1 MLALALLLQT
11 GVAVPP
17 EAPDREPQ
25 WPRLEAVSA
34 RVVQNSDFPW
44 APANGP
50 VWTGRG
56 TTVSLSASGSWRWRW
71 LSARLAPVLW
81 QAQNSEVA
89 LIPGAGTPGSPF
101 ADPMRPRGI
110 DLPQRFGPS
119 SVGRIDPGESALEAQ
134 AFGLRAAFTSAQ
146 RSLGVSDHH
155 SILMSPTA
163 PGFPRIELGTAR
175 PWATPLGDFQGTL
188 AAGRLA
194 QTPWAPQ
201 RRVGAR
207 SGTFIEGRWRPF
219 RSPRLELGVARF
231 YHQDWQGWRLGDFAI
246 PFGSLFFDDQR
257 FGNGAPDNQLASL
270 FGALRL
276 DEIGLELWGEF
287 GKNDRSTDLRDLALE
302 FEHTTAWLVGIKRS
316 WAGAGDL
323 RWEFHATA
331 ASGRFPAS
339 VLFRPPVETFY
350 DHNILTQ
357 GHTHRGLL
365 LGSYLLERNGGAE
378 LRLDRISDAQ
388 HLTFRL
394 ASRDLNQTRGVIVP
408 EARLRQEWSV
418 VADWTRKRS
427 DRLDLFVR
435 AGLVADINRHPTRG
449 DAYNAVL
456 ATGVTWRP

>member
-1 MLALALLLQT
+1 MLPLLLLLQT
-11 GVAVPP
+11 GVGAPP
-17 EAPDREPQ
+17 EPPSPEPL
-25 WPRLEAVSA
+25 WPRLEVVSA

-44 APANGP
+44 APNNGP

-56 TTVSLSASGSWRWRW
+56 ATISLSASGVWKWKW

-81 QAQNSEVA
+81 QAQNSDVA
-89 LIPGAGTPGSPF
+89 LIPGSVTSPTPYN
-101 ADPMRPRGI
+101 DPMRPRGI

-119 SVGRIDPGESALEAQ
+119 SVGRIDPGESALEVTAY
-134 AFGLRAAFTSAQ
+134 GLRGAFTSAQ
-146 RSLGVSDHH
+146 RSLGVSEHH

-163 PGFPRIELGTAR
+163 PGFPRIELGTSR
-175 PWATPLGDFQGTL
+175 PWKTPLGDIQGTL

-194 QTPWAPQ
+194 QTPWAPN

-219 RSPRLELGVARF
+219 SSPRLELGVARF

-276 DEIGLELWGEF
+276 DEIGLEVWGEF

-316 WAGAGDL
+316 WEGANAV
-323 RWEFHATA
+323 RYEFHATA
-331 ASGRFPAS
+331 ASAKFPAS
-339 VLFRPPVETFY
+339 VQFRPPVETFY

-357 GHTHRGLL
+357 GHTHRGIL
-365 LGSYLLERNGGAE
+365 LGSYLLERTGGAE
-378 LRLDRISDAQ
+378 LRLDRITSGR
-388 HLTFRL
+388 HLTVRL
-394 ASRDLNQTRGVIVP
+394 ASRDLNQTRGISVP
-408 EARLRQEWSV
+408 ANRLRQEWSV
-418 VADWTRKRS
+418 LADLTRQRS
-427 DRLDLFVR
+427 DRLDLFFR
-435 AGLVADINRHPTRG
+435 AGLVADVNRHPTLG
-449 DAYNAVL
+449 DAYNAIV
-456 ATGVTWRP
+456 ATGLTWRP